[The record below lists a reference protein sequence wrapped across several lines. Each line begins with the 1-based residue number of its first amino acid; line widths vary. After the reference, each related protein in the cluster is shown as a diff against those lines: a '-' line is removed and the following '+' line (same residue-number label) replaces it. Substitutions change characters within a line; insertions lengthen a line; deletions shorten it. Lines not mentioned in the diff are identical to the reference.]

1 MNPNEIF
8 DTLVLE
14 LRTMHNENLI
24 RIIHDNAIHNHHDT
38 YRSFRFHYSQEI
50 GENTRQAQVFIEV
63 DRDNLTVEHYRTING
78 SVFRL
83 PFPFQD
89 PFVLHHL
96 RETFRE
102 WVLHALTLPHHER
115 AANFQAYLRRRM
127 YFYAVARRLVS
138 RLPVPLEVGTNIKR
152 FLN

>member
-1 MNPNEIF
+1 MNTNEIF

-14 LRTMHNENLI
+14 LRTMHNESLI
-24 RIIHDNAIHNHHDT
+24 RIEEE
-38 YRSFRFHYSQEI
+38 FP
-50 GENTRQAQVFIEV
+50 EN
-63 DRDNLTVEHYRTING
+63 NNGYRTFRIKYDQELEGRGRRTAQIHITLYQGNLSVNHYFFIN
-78 SVFRL
+78 SHPFPL

-115 AANFQAYLRRRM
+115 EANFQAYLRRRM

-152 FLN
+152 FLK